1 MTETITLVP
10 MGRAEA
16 EQLMHA
22 VQNSMM
28 EPKDLFGN
36 KKDWESACNAIRSIA
51 KSFGWNADAFMP
63 EWDEEE
69 GMDGE
74 WEQSE

>member
-1 MTETITLVP
+1 
-10 MGRAEA
+10 
-16 EQLMHA
+16 MHA